1 MSEGI
6 AIIGMSGRFPGAR
19 NVDDYWANI
28 RDGRES
34 IRSISDGE
42 LLAAGVPEATLRDP
56 LYIKSGAVL
65 DNPCGFDARFFGYT
79 PREATLIDPQ
89 HRLMLECCWD
99 ALENAGYA
107 GADRP
112 EATGVFAGSSMNT
125 YLIHSG
131 LSARFFDD
139 WVMMLASSD
148 KDFLA
153 TRVAFKCDLRG
164 PALTIQTAC
173 STSLTAIHY
182 ACQSL
187 LWGEVDM
194 ALAGGVCVKFPHVAG
209 YGWRDGGMFSRDGHC
224 RPFDACASGTI
235 FGSGAGIVVLKRLD
249 DALRDRDSI
258 HAVILGSAVNNDGAT
273 KGTYTAPSVERQSAV
288 VREALA
294 NAAVAPDSISLFEAH
309 GTGTPIG
316 DPIEVAAATQ
326 AFRQQTDRVGY
337 CALGSVK
344 ANIGHVEAAA
354 GVAGLIKAAIA
365 LRERTLP
372 PSLHFERP
380 NPALQIDDSPFY
392 VNTKPLAW
400 DSDGRTPRRAAVN
413 ALGVGG
419 TNVHVI
425 LEEPPRPV
433 PAPVHA
439 GQSCYLLPISAK
451 DPTALIAMREALIG
465 FLEGPN
471 TPELHDIAATLQ
483 AGRKHFA
490 CRSYVVAANKQ
501 DAAAKLRGLAS
512 GGEETCEVAA
522 QGRQWSLGA
531 TDTLKPLG
539 EAWRR
544 VPLPTYPFRSQPYCW
559 KG

>member
-1 MSEGI
+1 MSAGI

-19 NVDDYWANI
+19 NVDEYWTNI
-28 RDGRES
+28 LEGRES
-34 IRSISDGE
+34 VRSLSDDE

-56 LYIKSGAVL
+56 SYIRSGAIL
-65 DNPCGFDARFFGYT
+65 DNPTGFDARFFGYT
-79 PREATLIDPQ
+79 PKEATLIDPQ
-89 HRLMLECCWD
+89 HRVMLECCWE

-125 YLIHSG
+125 YLLHTG
-131 LSARFFDD
+131 MSAQFFKD

-194 ALAGGVCVKFPHVAG
+194 ALAGGVCVKFPHIAG
-209 YGWRDGGMFSRDGHC
+209 YAWREGGMFSRDGHC
-224 RPFDACASGTI
+224 RPFDASASGTI

-249 DALRDRDSI
+249 DALRDHDSI

-288 VREALA
+288 VSEALD
-294 NAAVAPDSISLFEAH
+294 NAGVYPESISLFEAH

-326 AFRQQTDRVGY
+326 AFRHQTDRVGY

-354 GVAGLIKAAIA
+354 GVAGLIKTALA

-372 PSLHFERP
+372 PSIHFERP
-380 NPALQIDDSPFY
+380 NPALQLDESPFY
-392 VNTKPLAW
+392 INTRPRAW
-400 DSDGRTPRRAAVN
+400 DSDDRKPRRAAVN

-425 LEEPPRPV
+425 LEEPPRPQ
-433 PAPVHA
+433 PTPLNQ

-451 DPTALIAMREALIG
+451 DPTALNAVRDALIG
-465 FLEGPN
+465 FLERLDAPG
-471 TPELHDIAATLQ
+471 LRDIAATLQ
-483 AGRKHFA
+483 AGRKHFP
-490 CRSYVVAANKQ
+490 CRAYVVAANKAE
-501 DAAAKLRGLAS
+501 AASKLRGLS
-512 GGEETCEVAA
+512 SGEETCEVAA
-522 QGRQWSLGA
+522 QGRQWAAGA
-531 TDTLKPLG
+531 TDRLQPAG
-539 EAWRR
+539 DGWRR
-544 VPLPTYPFRSQPYCW
+544 VALPTYPFRSPSYCW